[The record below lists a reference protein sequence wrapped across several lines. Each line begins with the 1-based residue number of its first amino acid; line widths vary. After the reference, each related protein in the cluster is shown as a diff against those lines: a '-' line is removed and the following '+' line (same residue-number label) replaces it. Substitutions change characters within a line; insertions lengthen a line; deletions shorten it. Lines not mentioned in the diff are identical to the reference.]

1 MDIELLKSADV
12 KEYFSNLESIK
23 LIDYE
28 NIMNSII
35 ETVKRKFDAFKELVK
50 ISLEECVLDKENSIY
65 NEYFYEYYLPKL
77 LHCQKELH
85 DYIYDCS
92 CIKNELRSKLYSRL
106 IEKEWISIGLYNNY
120 LEFEKWFDNIYYTS
134 DLFQIRIDIKT
145 IFELNFDRI
154 ILKKKIS
161 DLINS
166 E

>member
-1 MDIELLKSADV
+1 MYIKEIKSADV

-50 ISLEECVLDKENSIY
+50 IILEGCVLDKENLVY
-65 NEYFYEYYLPKL
+65 NEYFYEYYLPKII
-77 LHCQKELH
+77 HCQKELL
-85 DYIYDCS
+85 DYIYDCYY
-92 CIKNELRSKLYSRL
+92 IKKELRSKLYIL
-106 IEKEWISIGLYNNY
+106 IENERISVGLYYNY
-120 LEFEKWFDNIYYTS
+120 LEFDKCFDNIYDTS

-161 DLINS
+161 DLVNS
-166 E
+166 K

>member
-1 MDIELLKSADV
+1 MYIEAIKSADV

-23 LIDYE
+23 LIDCE
-28 NIMNSII
+28 NMMNSII

-50 ISLEECVLDKENSIY
+50 ISLEGCVLDKENSVY

-77 LHCQKELH
+77 LHCQKELL

-92 CIKNELRSKLYSRL
+92 YIKNELRSKLYSL
-106 IEKEWISIGLYNNY
+106 IEKERISIGLDYNY
-120 LEFEKWFDNIYYTS
+120 LEFEKCFDNIYDTS

-154 ILKKKIS
+154 ILKKQIH